1 MPSEE
6 AVVSQPE
13 LEPLTELA
21 NSVRELAEAVR
32 SLGESQAVIAER
44 LASLEAR
51 AERDAEAAERRARG
65 LYARF
70 EDLLALYRDLEPDR
84 SLPRT
89 RGWAA
94 GPELLRFLY
103 EEVRTHRRARL
114 LECGSGTTTVV
125 LAHAMRSLGSG
136 KVTALEHDP
145 RYAALTRGELADRG
159 LEEWAEVV
167 DAELVDVPVEGAV
180 WRWYD
185 PAAIP
190 PGQIDMLVVDG
201 PPGATGPE
209 ARYPALPLLADRL
222 TEDALIVLD
231 DSDRPDERAIARRW
245 TERFPQFRS
254 RHLGHERGTLVLRRA
269 ASEAA

>member
-1 MPSEE
+1 M
-6 AVVSQPE
+6 SQTDNA
-13 LEPLTELA
+13 PLIALA
-21 NSVRELAEAVR
+21 NSVKELTEAVR
-32 SLGESQAVIAER
+32 SLGESQAAIAER
-44 LASLEAR
+44 LASLEER
-51 AERDAEAAERRARG
+51 AERDAKAAEGRVRG

-70 EDLLALYRDLEPDR
+70 EDLLALYRDLDPDR

-103 EEVRTHRRARL
+103 EEVRTRRRTRL
-114 LECGSGTTTVV
+114 VECGSGTTTVV

-145 RYAALTRGELADRG
+145 RYAAFTRDELTGRG
-159 LEEWAEVV
+159 LDEWAEVV
-167 DAELVDVPVEGAV
+167 DAELVDVPIDGAV

-190 PGQIDMLVVDG
+190 AGAIDMLVVDG

-245 TERFPQFRS
+245 AERFPQFHSQR
-254 RHLGHERGTLVLRRA
+254 LGHERGTLVLRRT